1 MTNESFSGSL
11 QGRVALITGGASGIG
26 LATAQLLRSRGA
38 TVLVADMQ
46 SCLFDSISET
56 VGVECHQLDV
66 VDRTAVQRLH
76 DVLAE
81 RHLAVDLMVN
91 CAGIVQSP
99 LPPDHLDTEVFQ
111 RTLAIS
117 LEGTFNMCAV
127 FGSSMAQRGRGAI
140 VNIASVAGMRSMPL
154 YAYSPAKAGVIS
166 LTEGMAAEW
175 GRSGVRVNTVSPGY
189 TVTAALQSQIDA
201 GLRDPEKLASN
212 SALGQLIMPGDI
224 AKAIAFLLSDEAS
237 MITGINLP
245 VDAGWL
251 VSGSWSTFGG
261 VRESHVMSG

>member
-1 MTNESFSGSL
+1 MTMEYCPESL
-11 QGRVALITGGASGIG
+11 QGRVALVTGGASGIG
-26 LATAQLLRSRGA
+26 LATVKALQARGA
-38 TVLVADMQ
+38 KVLIADVHDG
-46 SCLFDSISET
+46 LFNEISNT
-56 VGVECHQLDV
+56 QGVECHSLDV
-66 VDRTAVQRLH
+66 VERAAIQALH
-76 DVLAE
+76 DALEKRDVT
-81 RHLAVDLMVN
+81 VDLLVN

-99 LPPDHLDTEVFQ
+99 LPPDQLVSEVFQ

-127 FGSSMAQRGRGAI
+127 FGSSMARRGRGSI

-154 YAYSPAKAGVIS
+154 YAYSPAKAGIIS
-166 LTEGMAAEW
+166 MTEGMAAEW

-201 GLRDPEKLASN
+201 GQRDPEKLKSN
-212 SALGQLIMPGDI
+212 SALGQLIMPADI
-224 AKAIAFLLSDEAS
+224 ARAIVFLLSDDAS

-261 VRESHVMSG
+261 VRNSHVLSA

>member
-1 MTNESFSGSL
+1 MTDENISENW

-26 LATAQLLRSRGA
+26 LATVKALQARGA
-38 TVLVADMQ
+38 TVIIADVQ
-46 SCLFDSISET
+46 ERLFKEIADQL
-56 VGVECHQLDV
+56 GVECHALDV
-66 VDRTAVQRLH
+66 VERAAVQALH
-76 DVLAE
+76 DTLTQRGLCVNL
-81 RHLAVDLMVN
+81 LVN

-99 LPPDHLDTEVFQ
+99 LPPDALDSAVFQ

-127 FGSSMAQRGRGAI
+127 FGSSMAKRGAGAI

-154 YAYSPAKAGVIS
+154 YAYSPAKAGIIS
-166 LTEGMAAEW
+166 MTEGMAAEW

-189 TVTAALQSQIDA
+189 TVTAALQSQIDS
-201 GLRDPEKLASN
+201 GQRDPEKLKAN
-212 SALGQLIMPGDI
+212 SALGKLIMPADI
-224 AKAIAFLLSDEAS
+224 ARAIVFLLSDDAS

-251 VSGSWSTFGG
+251 VSGSWNTFGG
-261 VRESHVMSG
+261 VRESPVLSA